1 MAFAQALDLS
11 GPGGEA
17 SEGSRGRNGR
27 DGHLDLREWSC
38 RHCPSPP
45 KWQMGIMVPE
55 KKWEEGAAQDDT
67 CRRIPTPLPA

>member
-1 MAFAQALDLS
+1 M
-11 GPGGEA
+11 GW
-17 SEGSRGRNGR
+17 
-27 DGHLDLREWSC
+27 HLDLREWSC

-55 KKWEEGAAQDDT
+55 KNWEEGAAQDDT

>member
-17 SEGSRGRNGR
+17 GGGSRGRGGR
-27 DGHLDLREWSC
+27 DGHLDPGEWSC

-45 KWQMGIMVPE
+45 KWQMGITVPE
-55 KKWEEGAAQDDT
+55 
-67 CRRIPTPLPA
+67 RY